1 MQTLRTPTL
10 VDYGLILFT
19 AFIWALAFIAIKVA
33 VGELSPLWVAASRV
47 TIGFLVLLPF
57 AISKG
62 LIWPDSPKVWKLVI
76 AMSLLNISIPFFLI
90 SWAETRIDAGVTSLL
105 MGVGP
110 FLALLG
116 SHFFTGDDRI
126 TLPKFIGVVLGFT
139 GVIIIVGGSAFNQM
153 GGGTILAQFAAL
165 AGSIC
170 YVTAGILIRKIDI
183 PPLRLAT
190 LALLIGTIT
199 LLITA
204 IGYDGIPAMP
214 SQDVTNAILFLG
226 IVPTGIAYI
235 LRFHLIRTVGYTTF
249 ALGINLI
256 PVFGV
261 FLGVFLLGEALT
273 LRVVLALCLVLA
285 GLFVSRLKMKE
296 KPAL

>member
-10 VDYGLILFT
+10 ADYGLILST
-19 AFIWALAFIAIKVA
+19 AFIWALAFIAIKIA
-33 VGELSPLWVAASRV
+33 VGELTPLWVAASRV
-47 TIGFLVLLPF
+47 VIGFLVLLPF
-57 AISKG
+57 ALRKG
-62 LIWPDSPKVWKLVI
+62 LIWPDSRRVWRLVI

-139 GVIIIVGGSAFNQM
+139 GVMVIVGGSALNQM
-153 GGGTILAQFAAL
+153 GGGTILAQLAAL
-165 AGSIC
+165 AGSVC

-190 LALLIGTIT
+190 LALFIGSIT
-199 LLITA
+199 LLIAA
-204 IGYDGIPAMP
+204 IGHDGIPTMP
-214 SQDVTNAILFLG
+214 SSDVTYAILFLG

-273 LRVVLALCLVLA
+273 LRVILALGLVLA
-285 GLFVSRLKMKE
+285 GLFISRIKMKE